1 MADTIK
7 PTAKAAVTR
16 LRDLGL
22 HPVLLT
28 GDNERAA
35 RAVADQVGIDDVIA
49 GVDPVG
55 KLAAIKRLQAS
66 RRTVAMVGDGVND
79 AAALAQADLGLA
91 MGTGTDA
98 AIEAADLTLVGGD
111 PRAVADAITL
121 SRKTLATIK
130 GNLGWAFGYNAA
142 ALPLAASGLLNP
154 VIAAAAMAFSSV
166 FVVTNSLRLRRF
178 NQIRLIPN
186 ERAESAR
193 APPECRAPET
203 VHNGDVSFPGKR
215 AIVEDE
221 RRPEGASMK
230 TKAAVVYEPG
240 KPIEIEELDLD
251 GPRDGEVLIRYTYA
265 GLCHSDVHVQH
276 GDLEARL
283 PMVLGHE
290 GAGIVEEV
298 GPGVTRVAP
307 GDHVVCSFIPN
318 CGICRYCATGRQSIC
333 DMGATILEGYLP
345 GERFPISGPRGQY
358 GAMCMLGTFSQ
369 YGVIH
374 QNSAVKVDDDLPLDK
389 AVLVGCGVPTG
400 FGSAVNTAKVRAGD
414 TVAVYGVGGIGIN
427 AVQGARY
434 AGAKYVVAI
443 DPLENKRAKA
453 LELGATH
460 AFATAAEAQDVI
472 TSLTRGQGADS
483 AIITVGLVDADVVTA
498 AFTAVGKGGIVVIT
512 GLNKLF
518 APTIQLPGTILTLFR
533 KSVVGSLFGDCNP
546 TTDIP
551 RILGLYQSG
560 DIKLDEIITRTYT
573 LDEVNEGYD
582 DLLNGKNVRGIIVHE
597 H

>member
-1 MADTIK
+1 
-7 PTAKAAVTR
+7 
-16 LRDLGL
+16 
-22 HPVLLT
+22 
-28 GDNERAA
+28 
-35 RAVADQVGIDDVIA
+35 
-49 GVDPVG
+49 
-55 KLAAIKRLQAS
+55 
-66 RRTVAMVGDGVND
+66 
-79 AAALAQADLGLA
+79 
-91 MGTGTDA
+91 
-98 AIEAADLTLVGGD
+98 
-111 PRAVADAITL
+111 
-121 SRKTLATIK
+121 
-130 GNLGWAFGYNAA
+130 
-142 ALPLAASGLLNP
+142 
-154 VIAAAAMAFSSV
+154 
-166 FVVTNSLRLRRF
+166 
-178 NQIRLIPN
+178 
-186 ERAESAR
+186 
-193 APPECRAPET
+193 
-203 VHNGDVSFPGKR
+203 
-215 AIVEDE
+215 
-221 RRPEGASMK
+221 MK

-240 KPIEIEELDLD
+240 KPIEIEELELD

-400 FGSAVNTAKVRAGD
+400 FGSVVNTAKTRAGD

-427 AVQGARY
+427 SVQAARY
-434 AGAKYVVAI
+434 SGAKYVVAI

-551 RILGLYQSG
+551 KILGLYKSG

-582 DLLNGKNVRGIIVHE
+582 DLLNGKNIRGIIVHE